1 MGFCEDYDF
10 EELERIEEWLEFYET
25 ERIEENYEVC
35 ETCLVLQRQVRSG
48 VFLEHWRGIS
58 GHISGIVDSLLIQ
71 SIQEEHT
78 LGKVNRLMYI
88 HMEM

>member
-1 MGFCEDYDF
+1 MGFCESYDF
-10 EELERIEEWLEFYET
+10 L
-25 ERIEENYEVC
+25 ENYEDC
-35 ETCLVLQRQVRSG
+35 EMCLVLQRQVRSG

-78 LGKVNRLMYI
+78 LGKVNKLMYI